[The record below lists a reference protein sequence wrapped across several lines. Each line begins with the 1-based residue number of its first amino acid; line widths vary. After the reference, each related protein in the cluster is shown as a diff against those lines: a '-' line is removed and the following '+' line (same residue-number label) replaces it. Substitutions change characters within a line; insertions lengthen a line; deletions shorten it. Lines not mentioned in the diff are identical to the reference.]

1 MLHREL
7 CRPWAVK
14 VGSVEVRVNQ
24 SESLPAT
31 EQPTAPK
38 PTATAG
44 APPTQELAHAALEQT
59 SALLADMFSNSEAGL
74 LQLPGLAPGGAVS
87 PLYFEAVLAARSEQG
102 KILRAYA
109 REISAAFRPAA
120 IYGYGCGG
128 GVLHLEHLSLRS
140 DESDEES
147 ALRARINARAE
158 ALHLETRQALGQ
170 LVDRLIREQ
179 GLPLPPLA
187 LEITTLTG
195 AFHAALL
202 RSEISAPIRVALLQ
216 LYDRQIVPALGPW
229 LAYAKL
235 QLSQRDPRERRDRVR
250 HLPVDVRSLHCL
262 RQVAAASGR
271 SEDAGLARE
280 LIDRLQDPDS
290 PAWVDAAAQRIRM
303 VGQMI
308 NGILADPLLPPAVHP
323 LFESLRL
330 PLIKSALA
338 DASFLSSHGHPVR
351 ALVQELATMA
361 ASSQVIGR
369 SAVSRTQQLAREVQN
384 QFDLSSHFVSVA
396 MHEARLLSREDEHH
410 FDAECRAQEQQRRVE
425 VLQRADN
432 LVRVQVEEALLGT
445 DLPDAIAELIEQ
457 AWAPMMRLRL
467 LQNGREGVPFRGA
480 VSRLEALVES
490 FHCTGAPT
498 KSGVDPAATLRAM
511 SRELNDAQL
520 PQALLHRLMRA
531 ARKALDQRPE
541 PATAPEIRLVSRQL
555 GVPTAPPEPQREN
568 PATASETPVSLAVDN
583 APTAPEPPAPALI
596 KTSALLEGLCVAG
609 RWFRVY
615 DAEHDTTR
623 WLRLSSYYPERGCLA
638 FAEFDGANPL
648 NVTADQ
654 FLTDLMLRRSEPIDP
669 DPDMAVA
676 LSRHIDQHRN

>member
-1 MLHREL
+1 M
-7 CRPWAVK
+7 
-14 VGSVEVRVNQ
+14 EVRVKQ
-24 SESLPAT
+24 SVSLPAT
-31 EQPTAPK
+31 EQPTASK
-38 PTATAG
+38 PAASAG
-44 APPTQELAHAALEQT
+44 SPLIQGLAHAALEQT
-59 SALLADMFSNSEAGL
+59 SGLLSAMFSNSEDGL
-74 LQLPGLAPGGAVS
+74 LQIPGLAPAGTVS
-87 PLYFEAVLAARSEQG
+87 PLYFEAVLAARTEQG

-140 DESDEES
+140 DETEEES

-158 ALHLETRQALGQ
+158 ALHRETRQALGQ

-195 AFHAALL
+195 AYHAALL
-202 RSEISAPIRVALLQ
+202 RSEIQAPIRVVLLK

-229 LAYAKL
+229 LNAAKCH
-235 QLSQRDPRERRDRVR
+235 LSQRDPRERRDRVR

-396 MHEARLLSREDEHH
+396 MHEARCLSRDDEHH

-445 DLPDAIAELIEQ
+445 DLPDAIAALIEQ

-467 LQNGREGVPFRGA
+467 LQNGREGVPYRGA

-490 FHCTGAPT
+490 FHCTGAS
-498 KSGVDPAATLRAM
+498 KSGGVDPAATLRAM

-520 PQALLHRLMRA
+520 PQTLLHRLMGA
-531 ARKALDQRPE
+531 ARKALEQRPAPE
-541 PATAPEIRLVSRQL
+541 AEPEIRLVSRQL
-555 GVPTAPPEPQREN
+555 GGPAASPVSPPAKI
-568 PATASETPVSLAVDN
+568 PAAEAAVSLAVDN
-583 APTAPEPPAPALI
+583 TPATPEPKAPPLI
-596 KTSALLEGLCVAG
+596 EPGELLKGLCVAG
-609 RWFRVY
+609 RWFRVH
-615 DAEHDTTR
+615 DAEHNTTR
-623 WLRLSSYYPERGCLA
+623 WLRLSSYYPDRGCLA

-654 FLTDLMLRRSEPIDP
+654 FLTDLLLRRSEPIDP
-669 DPDMAVA
+669 DPDMAAA
-676 LSRHIDQHRN
+676 LSRHIEQHRN

>member
-1 MLHREL
+1 MN
-7 CRPWAVK
+7 
-14 VGSVEVRVNQ
+14 VRVNQ

-38 PTATAG
+38 PAA
-44 APPTQELAHAALEQT
+44 AADSPLIQELAHAALEQT
-59 SALLADMFSNSEAGL
+59 SNLLADMFSNSEAGL

-140 DESDEES
+140 DESEEES
-147 ALRARINARAE
+147 GLRARINARAE
-158 ALHLETRQALGQ
+158 ALHRESRQTLGQ

-195 AFHAALL
+195 AYHAALL
-202 RSEISAPIRVALLQ
+202 RSEIKAPIRIALLQ
-216 LYDRQIVPALGPW
+216 LYDRQVVPALGPW
-229 LAYAKL
+229 LNAAKFH
-235 QLSQRDPRERRDRVR
+235 LSQRDPRERRDRVR

-369 SAVSRTQQLAREVQN
+369 SAITRTQQLAREVQS

-396 MHEARLLSREDEHH
+396 MHEARSLSREDEHH

-445 DLPDAIAELIEQ
+445 ELPEAIAELIDQ

-480 VSRLEALVES
+480 VSRLEALVEC
-490 FHCTGAPT
+490 FHCTGNPT
-498 KSGVDPAATLRAM
+498 KRGVDPAATLRAM

-520 PQALLHRLMRA
+520 PQTLLHRLMRA

-541 PATAPEIRLVSRQL
+541 PVAAPEIQLVSRQL
-555 GVPTAPPEPQREN
+555 GVPQIPPAVPREKPPEAPET
-568 PATASETPVSLAVDN
+568 TATPVSLAVDN
-583 APTAPEPPAPALI
+583 SSDDGEPAAPTLIEP
-596 KTSALLEGLCVAG
+596 SALLTGLCVSG
-609 RWFRVY
+609 RWFRVH
-615 DAEHDTTR
+615 DAEHDATR
-623 WLRLSSYYPERGCLA
+623 WLRLSSYYPERGCLS

-648 NVTADQ
+648 TVAAEQ

-669 DPDMAVA
+669 DPDMATA
-676 LSRHIDQHRN
+676 LNRHIEQHRG